1 MRILSYFVRNP
12 EAADTYEG
20 IVRWRLME
28 EAIHYTTADT
38 EQALVWLVSNGY
50 LNETASAGANPIY
63 SLNRA
68 RRADAE
74 MITAGKSLPSVPA
87 PDQEGRH

>member
-28 EAIHYTTADT
+28 EAIHYTTAET
-38 EQALVWLVSNGY
+38 QQALVWLVSNGY
-50 LNETASAGANPIY
+50 LNETASAGAGSIY
-63 SLNRA
+63 SLNQT

-74 MITAGKSLPSVPA
+74 VITGEKSLPSVPS
-87 PDQEGRH
+87 PNQEGRP